1 MKQSATINESVFDKN
16 RTTEKT
22 VKVNKV
28 LKTVAPWLAGSG
40 IAVGHILTSSNCT
53 IPQTGQCTSC
63 GSCVVVLGSLVGWA
77 VIKNKNSNQ
86 EFFMEETP

>member
-1 MKQSATINESVFDKN
+1 MKQSDTINESVFDKN
-16 RTTEKT
+16 RATKKPVKT
-22 VKVNKV
+22 NKV

-63 GSCVVVLGSLVGWA
+63 GSCVVALGSLVGWA
-77 VIKNKNSNQ
+77 VIKNKNSDQ
-86 EFFMEETP
+86 EFFMEENS